1 MVDLLPSVL
10 FVSSCDE
17 NPQNI
22 IKLIL
27 GDLPSSQQC
36 EDMNIYNWH
45 INTKYYEADVRL
57 CSKQDRSL
65 STPEFASSVEGVVIF
80 FEPQSARGLE
90 PVNEWMSFLEEYEA
104 EVKILVCNRC
114 HDSSNS
120 ILTKFKVQEW
130 CVKEGFE
137 LIELEPLIDEE
148 WDSEQDFIETC
159 GVDRIIQALHA
170 HVWPN
175 LVLKERRDPT
185 TMAGLWHGG
194 FCKSTVTDHES
205 NLSTRMSDDEAEY
218 KGENSSRSREEEG
231 DDSFRSRRMLDNI
244 EPTPEELFNDEA
256 TDFCDLFS
264 QLPMMKE
271 RASSM
276 PSEQRKKFAEDVVL
290 AYWKAIGGD
299 KDEILDC

>member
-65 STPEFASSVEGVVIF
+65 STPEFASSVE
-80 FEPQSARGLE
+80 
-90 PVNEWMSFLEEYEA
+90 
-104 EVKILVCNRC
+104 
-114 HDSSNS
+114 
-120 ILTKFKVQEW
+120 VQEW

-205 NLSTRMSDDEAEY
+205 NLSTRMSDDEAGLCLLEY

-299 KDEILDC
+299 KDEILDFSKYVSIYAGRLCPYCGLAILATSLGNVAN